1 MSKIQVVLADDHDI
15 VRNGIKQL
23 LDNESDI
30 DVIGEAANGQEALD
44 VVAQL
49 KPDVLVMDVSMPV
62 MTGIEAVK
70 VLKERGDE
78 TKVLILS
85 MFDVEDYVLEAVRNG
100 ASGYVL
106 KDANKMKFLEAIRT
120 VNAGKRY
127 YGHDVSNF
135 IVDHFLNN
143 SEVGQPQRPVKA
155 LDIDLSSREIAILS
169 QISNGRS
176 NKEIAD
182 DLGISVRTVESHR
195 LNMMKKMSANNVAE
209 LVRVALEA
217 GVI

>member
-30 DVIGEAANGQEALD
+30 EVVGEASNGREAID
-44 VVAQL
+44 VVAAL
-49 KPDVLVMDVSMPV
+49 KPDVLVMDVSMPE

-70 VLKERGDE
+70 ALQEKGDN

-85 MFDVEDYVLEAVRNG
+85 MFDLQDYVLEAIRNG
-100 ASGYVL
+100 ACGYVL
-106 KDANKMKFLEAIRT
+106 KDANKMRFLEAIRT
-120 VNAGKRY
+120 VSAGKKY

-135 IVDHFLNN
+135 VVDHFLNN
-143 SEVGQPQRPVKA
+143 SGVGQAQKPMKS
-155 LDIDLSSREIAILS
+155 LDIDLSTREIAILS

-195 LNMMKKMSANNVAE
+195 LNMMKKMGANNVAE